1 MNLNS
6 GIGGFLELEGNPY
19 SFYPDAVELNSGR
32 NALRYII
39 RVNSYSS
46 LAIPRYICPA
56 VPQALKNEGCRI
68 VYYSIDEN
76 LCPLDVPQ
84 EPIPLLYVN
93 YFGLKSKV
101 ARHLSLTRS
110 RLILDNSQSFFFN
123 SAGIDALY
131 SPRKFFGVP
140 DGGYAIVNDKSL
152 SVTLEQDCSNGRC
165 CHLLQRAEGDLE
177 QGYSNFLLN
186 EVLIESLPLQTMSV
200 VTKRLL
206 SMINYMQCAQKR
218 RENFAVL
225 HDLLGA
231 LNMLSLKLEVDD
243 VPLVYPLLLP
253 CDSSRAKEKLLHM
266 KIFIPTFW
274 SGMLETENMQA
285 FERSLESNLLPLP
298 LDHRYSREDVANVA
312 KCVIASL

>member
-39 RVNSYSS
+39 RVNAYSS

-76 LCPLDVPQ
+76 LCPLDVPPD
-84 EPIPLLYVN
+84 PIPLLYVN
-93 YFGLKSKV
+93 YFGLKSEF
-101 ARHLSLTRS
+101 AHHLSVTRS
-110 RLILDNSQSFFFN
+110 RLILDNSQAFFFN
-123 SAGIDALY
+123 IAKIDALY

-140 DGGYAIVNDKSL
+140 DGGYAIVSNKSL
-152 SVTLEQDCSNGRC
+152 ALTLEQDCSNGRC
-165 CHLLQRAEGDLE
+165 SHLLQRAEGKLD
-177 QGYSNFLLN
+177 QAYSNFQLN
-186 EVLIESLPLQTMSV
+186 EVLIESLPLQKMSV

-206 SMINYMQCAQKR
+206 SMIDYMWCAQKR
-218 RENFAVL
+218 RKNFVVL
-225 HDLLGA
+225 HDLLGSF
-231 LNMLSLKLEVDD
+231 NMLSLKLEVDD

-253 CDSSRAKEKLLHM
+253 SDSSMVKEKLLRM

-274 SGMLETENMQA
+274 SGMLETENMRA

-298 LDHRYSREDVANVA
+298 LDHRYSQEDVANVA